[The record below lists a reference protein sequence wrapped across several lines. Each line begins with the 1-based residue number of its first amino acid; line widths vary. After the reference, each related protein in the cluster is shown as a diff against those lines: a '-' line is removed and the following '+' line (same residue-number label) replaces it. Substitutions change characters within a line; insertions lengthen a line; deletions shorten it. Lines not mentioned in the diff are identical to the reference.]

1 MTDEITAAVAKI
13 PTLLGKA
20 EAQEKYG
27 AGEREGAA
35 WLQGANAMADQAE
48 DTLAEIQASFEV
60 PLTENEAD
68 FALFDQ
74 LAEGWSEQPASEE
87 ELASIALGWGA
98 YLGEVIRNVLGG
110 QWVLRSDAEHASL
123 SFERL
128 GLEFFPVHAVIRRF
142 MLGPSASLETEYEK
156 LVEILTQ

>member
-1 MTDEITAAVAKI
+1 MTDDIQAAVAKI
-13 PTLLGKA
+13 PTLLDQAAARAAFG
-20 EAQEKYG
+20 E
-27 AGEREGAA
+27 GERAGAT
-35 WLQGANAMADQAE
+35 WLQGSNALADRAE
-48 DTLAEIQASFEV
+48 DTLTDVQNSFEV
-60 PLTENEAD
+60 PFGENESD

-74 LAEGWSEQPASEE
+74 LAEGWNEQPASEE
-87 ELASIALGWGA
+87 ELAAIALGWGA